1 MKLLLQ
7 AALRNSKHLTLAIL
21 TFVTLMFSVVA
32 SQCEMFS
39 VGLMASSG
47 ADFFT
52 LFSPEGKKIKDK
64 ISLEDIQKRWEKID
78 TDKDGSITKQEA
90 ARYVA
95 TRKDV
100 NPLRWVMHKAAVHFD
115 YEENFSLLIMILVL
129 VALFNAVM
137 LFASRYVTQLLSIRV
152 TRDLRQQYFEH
163 IQSLPLSF
171 YQEQN
176 LGSLSSRAVGDAG
189 QIASSVGVA

>member
-39 VGLMASSG
+39 IGLMSNSG

-64 ISLEDIQKRWEKID
+64 ISIEDIQKRWDKID
-78 TDKDGSITKQEA
+78 VDRDGAITKQEA
-90 ARYVA
+90 ARYVS

-100 NPLRWVMHKAAVHFD
+100 NPLGWIMHKAAAHFD
-115 YEENFSLLIMILVL
+115 YQENFSLLIMILVL
-129 VALFNAVM
+129 VALFKAVT
-137 LFASRYVTQLLSIRV
+137 LFASRYVTQLFSIRV
-152 TRDLRQQYFEH
+152 TRDLRQQYFEYY
-163 IQSLPLSF
+163 L
-171 YQEQN
+171 
-176 LGSLSSRAVGDAG
+176 
-189 QIASSVGVA
+189 